1 MRETISKF
9 VALVLVAILAF
20 AATPPSAKAQDAATA
35 IAQAAAGDSTAL
47 NALIASNPSAVS
59 ALLTTITDPA
69 TLTAVGNAFANALQ
83 AGGPNA
89 QAVADALVASKNSA
103 LVSGVIGASGLSTTA
118 QTLVATE
125 LTKSGDNSL
134 IVSVTNELLTANK
147 SLPPILA
154 SVSSIITAQAILT
167 GVPLV
172 VPLSLPS
179 PAQVVVG
186 SPA

>member
-1 MRETISKF
+1 MRITISKF
-9 VALVLVAILAF
+9 FALAVVAILAF
-20 AATPPSAKAQDAATA
+20 AATPPAARAQDASAA
-35 IAQAAAGDSTAL
+35 IAQAVAGDSTAL

-59 ALLTTITDPA
+59 ALLANVTDAA

-89 QAVADALVASKNSA
+89 QAVADALVASNNSA
-103 LVSGVIGASGLSTTA
+103 LVSGVIGANGLSSAA

-125 LTKSGDNSL
+125 LTKSGDKSL
-134 IVSVTNELLTANK
+134 IVAVTAELATAGK
-147 SLPPILA
+147 IVPPVLA
-154 SVSSIITAQAILT
+154 NASSTIVAQAIT
-167 GVPLV
+167 NGTPVV
-172 VPLSLPS
+172 VPVNLPS